1 MSKKTSTAE
10 APRSLSEVIR
20 RLNPN
25 VPAGSGH
32 LGLPRTP
39 RDSNAMRQV
48 RTHVTADPF
57 AKVLLAG
64 HIGVGKSTELHN
76 LYQEMKDDR
85 FVIWCSIAQTLG
97 AHNADTFSLLVAI
110 LEASIRAWI
119 EQLGDLPPG
128 LVEELVDHIRDLF
141 PPKKRP
147 LKSAPVGVF
156 FIDPGL
162 GKSIER
168 LWKILG
174 ERESGHRVVITGKEL
189 STLYSEMLQRLAL
202 RHVAE
207 DQLAVFD
214 ISSFA
219 LSCEVLLKELANS
232 AGKPV
237 LLVIDDL
244 DKIRNAEA
252 QEDVFLDRAMAWMR
266 LPCAVAATLPL
277 EALFSPRG
285 RELDHVWGDVH
296 ILDPLPIPELPG
308 HGLED
313 RELQFYL
320 AVLRSVNAQDVF
332 TGLQCRKLAHLA
344 SGLPRAFVNAAAACV
359 RYAIDAGEEHVRDHH
374 LDLVQQDLVARTRG
388 RLNDSDY
395 EALVAVLDT
404 KGSNVPKAIQL
415 LRDDV
420 LIRDGNA
427 PPDNQFRLASW
438 VEPLV
443 REYRSRTAQK

>member
-1 MSKKTSTAE
+1 MSQKTKAAKT
-10 APRSLSEVIR
+10 PTSLAEVIR

-25 VPAGSGH
+25 VPAGFGPV
-32 LGLPRTP
+32 GMPRTP

-57 AKVLLAG
+57 AKVLLTG
-64 HIGVGKSTELHN
+64 HIGVGKSTELLN
-76 LYQEMKDDR
+76 LSHEMKDDR
-85 FVIWCSIAQTLG
+85 FVIWCSIAKTLG

-119 EQLGDLPPG
+119 EELGDLPPG

-141 PPKKRP
+141 PANKRP
-147 LKSAPVGVF
+147 RKSATAGRLLFEPAMTMSMQR
-156 FIDPGL
+156 L
-162 GKSIER
+162 ER
-168 LWKILG
+168 ILG
-174 ERESGHRVVITGKEL
+174 GSTPKPITGQEL
-189 STLYSEMLQRLAL
+189 SRLYSEMLQRLAL

-214 ISSFA
+214 VSSFA
-219 LSCEVLLKELANS
+219 LSCEVLLKELASS

-244 DKIRNAEA
+244 DKIRNTGA

-266 LPCAVAATLPL
+266 LPCAVAATLPF

-308 HGLED
+308 RSVD
-313 RELQFYL
+313 DQELKFYL

-332 TGLQCRKLAHLA
+332 SGVQCRKLAHLG
-344 SGLPRAFVNAAAACV
+344 SGLPRAFVNTAAACV
-359 RYAIDAGEEHVRDHH
+359 RYAIDAGEEHIRDYH

-427 PPDNQFRLASW
+427 PSDKQFRLASW

>member
-1 MSKKTSTAE
+1 M
-10 APRSLSEVIR
+10 
-20 RLNPN
+20 
-25 VPAGSGH
+25 
-32 LGLPRTP
+32 PRTP

-48 RTHVTADPF
+48 RTHVTADPH

-64 HIGVGKSTELHN
+64 HIGVGKSTELLN
-76 LYQEMKDDR
+76 LSQEMKHER

-97 AHNADTFSLLVAI
+97 AHNVDTFSLLVAI

-128 LVEELVDHIRDLF
+128 LVEELVDHIRELF
-141 PPKKRP
+141 PAKKRP
-147 LKSAPVGVF
+147 HTESAVEPVLF
-156 FIDPGL
+156 QREL
-162 GKSIER
+162 ALMRER
-168 LWKILG
+168 LLKRLG
-174 ERESGHRVVITGKEL
+174 GGGGGPRYVKTGNEL
-189 STLYSEMLQRLAL
+189 SKLYSEMLQRLAL
-202 RHVAE
+202 RHVAQ

-214 ISSFA
+214 VSSFA

-237 LLVIDDL
+237 LIIIDDL
-244 DKIRNAEA
+244 DKIRSEEA
-252 QEDVFLDRAMAWMR
+252 QVDVFLDRAMAWMR
-266 LPCAVAATLPL
+266 LPCAVAATLPFD
-277 EALFSPRG
+277 ALFSPRG

-308 HGLED
+308 HGLD
-313 RELQFYL
+313 DPELQFYL
-320 AVLRSVNAQDVF
+320 VVLRSINAQDIL
-332 TGLQCRKLAHLA
+332 TALQCRKLAHLA
-344 SGLPRAFVNAAAACV
+344 SGLPRAFVNAAGACV
-359 RYAIDAGEEHVRDHH
+359 RYAIDAGEEHILDYH

-427 PPDNQFRLASW
+427 PPDKQFRLASW

-443 REYRSRTAQK
+443 GEYRRRTAKN